1 MLSGGGAAAAGV
13 AARHGSWTVLSGP
26 AGGAVG
32 GARLA
37 ERAGSPDAVCLD
49 MGGTSCDVSVS
60 RAGRVRE
67 TGGREVGGRALALP
81 MVDVHTVGAGG
92 GSIAWRDAGGA
103 LRVGPRSAGA
113 DPGPACYRRGGEE
126 PTVTD
131 ANLLLG
137 YLDAASPLAGG
148 VELGLSLQEAAAGIV
163 RVASTEMARA
173 VRVMTVERGVD
184 PRRLALL
191 AFGGAGPLHAAAIAE
206 ELDMR
211 LVLVPPSSGVL
222 SAVGLIAAEP
232 RRDLV
237 ESVLL
242 TGDRLSRDAA
252 AEVVGRLAERG
263 AKELGRSEQDVR
275 ATYDLRYAGQA
286 FELSIAGDA
295 RPEPDDLRRAFDA
308 AHEERYGYSDPDAE
322 LELVT
327 VRVAVAARAPELPAR
342 LAAEAERVGSRP
354 AVFGSERVEAA
365 VVRGVPDALDGPA
378 IVELAESTLAVP
390 PGWHCATAADGTLV
404 MERRG

>member
-1 MLSGGGAAAAGV
+1 M
-13 AARHGSWTVLSGP
+13 
-26 AGGAVG
+26 
-32 GARLA
+32 A
-37 ERAGSPDAVCLD
+37 ERAC
-49 MGGTSCDVSVS
+49 
-60 RAGRVRE
+60 R
-67 TGGREVGGRALALP
+67 
-81 MVDVHTVGAGG
+81 
-92 GSIAWRDAGGA
+92 
-103 LRVGPRSAGA
+103 
-113 DPGPACYRRGGEE
+113 
-126 PTVTD
+126 
-131 ANLLLG
+131 
-137 YLDAASPLAGG
+137 
-148 VELGLSLQEAAAGIV
+148 LGLDPLDAAAGIG

-295 RPEPDDLRRAFDA
+295 RPEPDDLRRALRA
-308 AHEERYGYSDPDAE
+308 AHEERYGDSDPGAE
-322 LELVT
+322 LELVAG
-327 VRVAVAARAPELPAR
+327 RVAVAAPAPAPPAR
-342 LAAEAERVGSRP
+342 PAAGAPPARP
-354 AVFGSERVEAA
+354 
-365 VVRGVPDALDGPA
+365 
-378 IVELAESTLAVP
+378 
-390 PGWHCATAADGTLV
+390 
-404 MERRG
+404 